1 MMSQLREDL
10 LNSIGTTFQRM
21 TDAAER
27 GELRQALRAKSR
39 IEELKQRLEAARDED
54 RRRYLHISNPERSC
68 MVCRDED
75 DHSVVVQS
83 WNSCEGCG
91 VTRFRSMASAQRSLQ
106 QAGYVSMA
114 AAVA

>member
-10 LNSIGTTFQRM
+10 LNSIGVAFQRM
-21 TDAAER
+21 TDAVER
-27 GELRQALRAKSR
+27 GETRQALRAKSR
-39 IEELKQRLEAARDED
+39 IEALKRRLAAARDED
-54 RRRYLHISNPERSC
+54 HRRYLHVGDSERSC

-75 DHSVVVQS
+75 DHSVVVQA
-83 WNSCEGCG
+83 WNSCEGCE

-114 AAVA
+114 AVA